1 MVRKRMCNAV
11 SLVLAAV
18 FLIGVGCGA
27 GDPPAAGS
35 GSVGVVQSELKG
47 HPAHCFSDA
56 DCRVFADY
64 CNGCNCIA
72 LGVAQPDPHCNGTLV
87 QCFAD
92 PCQVPAPRTA
102 VCDPTSHR
110 CATV

>member
-56 DCRVFADY
+56 DC
-64 CNGCNCIA
+64 NGIA

-110 CATV
+110 CALK